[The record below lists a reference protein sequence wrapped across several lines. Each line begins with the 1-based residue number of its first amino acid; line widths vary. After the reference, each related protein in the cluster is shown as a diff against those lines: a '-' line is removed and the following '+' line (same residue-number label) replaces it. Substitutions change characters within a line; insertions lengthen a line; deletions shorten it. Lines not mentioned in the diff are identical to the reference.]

1 MVSYYFI
8 EFSSDNAIFRL
19 GLHAFHQVLSRRS
32 SRYTFI
38 VRWLKLEIMRPK
50 YKRHRR
56 EFKSLVKEGEAELA
70 QITT

>member
-1 MVSYYFI
+1 MVSYYSLG
-8 EFSSDNAIFRL
+8 SSFDNAIFRL

-38 VRWLKLEIMRPK
+38 VRWLELEIMQPK
-50 YKRHRR
+50 YKRYRR
-56 EFKSLVKEGEAELA
+56 EFESLVKEGEADLA